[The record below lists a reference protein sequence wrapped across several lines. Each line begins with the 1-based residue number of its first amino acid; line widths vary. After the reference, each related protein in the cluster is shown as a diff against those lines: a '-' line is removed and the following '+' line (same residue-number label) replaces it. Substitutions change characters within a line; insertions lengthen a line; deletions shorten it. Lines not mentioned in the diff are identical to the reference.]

1 VIILAFLLGG
11 IVAIASAVVWRA
23 LQWLEDQR
31 TRPQRWTTVPDP
43 RPREHP
49 EPSHCELAANVWAIH
64 ADLAANQPE
73 LAASMYKCNA
83 QVFSAAF
90 KVNAYGQPPHGPMTL
105 ARLSPQRLASDLR
118 SDWRPERN

>member
-1 VIILAFLLGG
+1 MIILAFLLGG
-11 IVAIASAVVWRA
+11 IVAIASAIVWRA

-31 TRPQRWTTVPDP
+31 TRPEVVTFSTAPD
-43 RPREHP
+43 
-49 EPSHCELAANVWAIH
+49 EPGLTFAELAANVQAIH
-64 ADLAANQPE
+64 AEMVAKEPE

-90 KVNAYGQPPHGPMTL
+90 KAKAYGQPPHGPATL
-105 ARLSPQRLASDLR
+105 AHLSPQRLASDLR

>member
-31 TRPQRWTTVPDP
+31 KR
-43 RPREHP
+43 HP
-49 EPSHCELAANVWAIH
+49 AI
-64 ADLAANQPE
+64 
-73 LAASMYKCNA
+73 
-83 QVFSAAF
+83 VFSTYPLLPDESLSALKSAAEQAVAHAESPAM
-90 KVNAYGQPPHGPMTL
+90 KQHIQALVAAHQASAYGQPPHGPATL
-105 ARLSPQRLASDLR
+105 AHLSPQRLASDLR

>member
-1 VIILAFLLGG
+1 MIILAFLLGG

-31 TRPQRWTTVPDP
+31 TRPQRWTTVLDP

-49 EPSHCELAANVWAIH
+49 EPPPCYGIYIDPDAGQTTAHAMAAAH
-64 ADLAANQPE
+64 K
-73 LAASMYKCNA
+73 AS
-83 QVFSAAF
+83 
-90 KVNAYGQPPHGPMTL
+90 AYGQPPHGPATL

-118 SDWRPERN
+118 SYWRPERN

>member
-1 VIILAFLLGG
+1 MIILAFLLGG
-11 IVAIASAVVWRA
+11 IVAIASAAVWRA

-31 TRPQRWTTVPDP
+31 TRPQAITFSTTPD
-43 RPREHP
+43 
-49 EPSHCELAANVWAIH
+49 EPGPTSAQLAANMKAIH

-90 KVNAYGQPPHGPMTL
+90 KVNAYGQPPHGPATL
-105 ARLSPQRLASDLR
+105 AHLSPQRLASDLR